1 MKFKYYIRGFG
12 VGVIVSTIIFTI
24 AFNMG
29 SSSKK
34 EVSDNNETSSGSI
47 IAFTKEES
55 TQETFEQSISESVTE
70 SETQSQTENA
80 TESKTENKTENKT
93 ESKTEEKTSTSS
105 SRPQKGTAVSVH
117 FYGVTTAYMASD
129 LLYEAGIIDDKD
141 AFFDYMHKT
150 GYSTRMR
157 DGDYTILAGDSYEN
171 IAKIITQSR

>member
-70 SETQSQTENA
+70 SETQSQTETA
-80 TESKTENKTENKT
+80 TESKT
-93 ESKTEEKTSTSS
+93 ESKTEEKTSTGS